1 MDFYLLLKVW
11 VKVLEPLNLK
21 LIQKKIQKNAETA
34 GELTGSKV
42 ADKIRMIQKQL
53 QMSMIEK
60 YINKDIYLQ
69 KNNRK
74 LLMN

>member
-1 MDFYLLLKVW
+1 M
-11 VKVLEPLNLK
+11 LNNLQQMHLH
-21 LIQKKIQKNAETA
+21 LIQKKKIQKNAETA

-53 QMSMIEK
+53 QMSIIKK
-60 YINKDIYLQ
+60 YINKGIYLQ

-74 LLMN
+74 LLMI